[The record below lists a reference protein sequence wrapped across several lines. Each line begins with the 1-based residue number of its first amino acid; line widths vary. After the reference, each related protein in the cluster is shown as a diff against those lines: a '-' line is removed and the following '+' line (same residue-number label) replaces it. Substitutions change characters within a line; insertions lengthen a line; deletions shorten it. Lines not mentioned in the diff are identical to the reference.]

1 MLNDDQWP
9 STLDEFK
16 DVAQAL
22 LGKLDE
28 CLIHLELICND
39 ADAAQCLVTTL
50 ERLVMAARALRLE
63 EIAAFAQQIHEVLRG
78 ARPQNRLHGETLRA
92 LHQCLALLAWQLEL
106 IDPRTGQLCLD
117 DEEQVALIG
126 ALAATIDPQ
135 HA

>member
-16 DVAQAL
+16 EIAQAL

-28 CLIHLELICND
+28 CLSHLELISND
-39 ADAAQCLVTTL
+39 ADAAQCLVLTL
-50 ERLVMAARALRLE
+50 ERLAMAARALRLD
-63 EIAAFAQQIHEVLRG
+63 EIAAFAQQLHDVLRA
-78 ARPQNRLHGETLRA
+78 ARPQDRLHGETLRA

-106 IDPRTGQLCLD
+106 IDPHTGQLSLD

-126 ALAATIDPQ
+126 ALVATIDLQ
-135 HA
+135 HV

>member
-39 ADAAQCLVTTL
+39 ADAAQCLVATL
-50 ERLVMAARALRLE
+50 ERLAMAARALRLD
-63 EIAAFAQQIHEVLRG
+63 EIAAFAQQLHEVLR
-78 ARPQNRLHGETLRA
+78 ATRPQNRLHGETLRA
-92 LHQCLALLAWQLEL
+92 LHRCLSLLAWQLEL
-106 IDPRTGQLCLD
+106 IDPRTGQLSLD
-117 DEEQVALIG
+117 DEEQVALID
-126 ALAATIDPQ
+126 ALVLSIDPQ
-135 HA
+135 HV